1 METIIFPG
9 EAEAFVESLEEF
21 PMEEIGSKSW
31 QLHHERVEKL
41 NQQAVA
47 SATCQ
52 TDEFV
57 KVQLRISGDTAQ
69 SLTCH
74 GNFFFVFFLFSSA
87 TRQTVLRYHV
97 TL

>member
-9 EAEAFVESLEEF
+9 EAEAFVECLEEF
-21 PMEEIGSKSW
+21 PVEAIGSKSW
-31 QLHHERVEKL
+31 QLQHERVEKL

-57 KVQLRISGDTAQ
+57 KVRMKRIGRWTFISE
-69 SLTCH
+69 
-74 GNFFFVFFLFSSA
+74 N
-87 TRQTVLRYHV
+87 
-97 TL
+97 

>member
-74 GNFFFVFFLFSSA
+74 GNFFFLQQHGKRYYG
-87 TRQTVLRYHV
+87 TTLRCS
-97 TL
+97 L